1 MSTKKE
7 FLDSLAEEL
16 RYLPAAQVNKVLK
29 HYRDKIDV
37 EIDYGIPEE
46 KVIDNLKTPEAIAKN
61 IYEMHGVDYLKKR
74 KKSTKIKNIL
84 STIVCV
90 LLLLACIALLIFGS
104 VFIWKIIINMASLII
119 HAFTFT
125 SVLDIILTSV
135 SVLGYL
141 VVMIIAYIYIL
152 DLFII
157 LTNELLIKILNYY
170 DKTRGV
176 TYPFMDFSFTSFFN
190 EKTKKPK
197 FLLRVLGIGAL
208 VFLVCGF
215 SSIMTKGY
223 FYRSFKDIPNFKLE
237 QEISEKITSINI
249 KSNEIKIEIK
259 TNTNIDKPKLEYEYE
274 FDKMHYEINN
284 GVLEITNDSK
294 KTYDLFNLIKSPTSK
309 LIVYIPKE
317 YDTNKIN
324 IDVNYGDVRID
335 KIAVNELIVE
345 ILSGDFALVNSTIN
359 KTNVNIYT
367 GQVVLS
373 QNKIQEIEVVQKSGS
388 YTSSN
393 DEIKKF
399 THNNEST
406 AIKMVNTLIDEY
418 KLNNISGTIY
428 LEKITGNK
436 FEAISST
443 SVNELY
449 DLNYSFF
456 DYTIQ
461 ATGKVTITRSKFDD
475 LTVSSLG
482 NSYQTLEYIK
492 ANNITLKAIGGL
504 VVCENINC
512 NYNVAQ
518 LDKLGD
524 YREYGEVYN
533 DYVVAAPVVNII
545 SNKADVTLTNNEFKE
560 FEFELDS
567 AATSITDV
575 TSDKIKMILH
585 DIGAEFDNLYAPI
598 IDIKLTSSSLTSSSK
613 IEYMYE
619 EQKEIILNLEM
630 DGKSVIYYPED
641 NPNFKLNLIK

>member
-16 RYLPAAQVNKVLK
+16 RYLPAAQVNEVLK

-74 KKSTKIKNIL
+74 KKSTKIKNFF
-84 STIVCV
+84 STIVCAA
-90 LLLLACIALLIFGS
+90 LLLACVLLLIFGS
-104 VFIWKIIINMASLII
+104 IFIWKIIVNMASLII

-125 SVLDIILTSV
+125 SVLDTILTSI
-135 SVLGYL
+135 SVVGYL
-141 VVMIIAYIYIL
+141 VVMVIAYIYIL

-157 LTNELLIKILNYY
+157 LTNDLLIKILNCY

-176 TYPFMDFSFTSFFN
+176 TYPFMDFNFTSFFN

-197 FLLRVLGIGAL
+197 FLLKVLGIGAVL
-208 VFLVCGF
+208 FIVFGF
-215 SSIMTKGY
+215 SSIMTNGY
-223 FYRSFKDIPNFKLE
+223 FYRSFKDIPNLKKE
-237 QEISEKITSINI
+237 QEISEQITNINI
-249 KSNEIKIEIK
+249 KSNEIKVEIK
-259 TNTNIDKPKLEYEYE
+259 TDQTIDKPKLEYQYE

-284 GVLEITNDSK
+284 GILEITNDSK

-309 LIVYIPKE
+309 LIIYIPQE
-317 YDTNKIN
+317 YDTTKIN
-324 IDVNYGDVRID
+324 IDISYGDVRID
-335 KIAVNELIVE
+335 KVILDELKVE
-345 ILSGDFALVNSTIN
+345 ILSGDLALVNSTIN
-359 KTNVNIYT
+359 KVDVNLYT
-367 GQVVLS
+367 GQVVFS
-373 QNKIQEIEVVQKSGS
+373 QNKIQENIVVQKSGS
-388 YTSSN
+388 YTSSSDDIN
-393 DEIKKF
+393 KF

-406 AIKMVNTLIDEY
+406 TIKMVNTIINEY
-418 KLNNISGTIY
+418 KLNNVSGTIY

-436 FEAISST
+436 FEALSST

-449 DLNYSFF
+449 DLNYVVF

-461 ATGKVTITRSKFDD
+461 ATGKLTITRSKFDD
-475 LTVSSLG
+475 LDVTSLG

-492 ANNITLKAIGGL
+492 TQNITLKATGGL

-512 NYNVAQ
+512 NYTDAE

-524 YREYGEVYN
+524 YREYGILYN
-533 DYVVAAPVVNII
+533 EYIATAPVVSII
-545 SNKADVTLTNNEFKE
+545 SSKADVTLTNNEFKE
-560 FEFELDS
+560 FAFELDS

-575 TSDKIKMILH
+575 TSDKIMMVLH
-585 DIGAEFDNLYAPI
+585 DIGAEFDNLYAPT

-613 IEYMYE
+613 IEYQYE
-619 EQKEIILNLEM
+619 GQKEIILNLDM
-630 DGKSVIYYPED
+630 DGKSVIYYPDE
-641 NPNFKLNLIK
+641 NPNFNLNLIK